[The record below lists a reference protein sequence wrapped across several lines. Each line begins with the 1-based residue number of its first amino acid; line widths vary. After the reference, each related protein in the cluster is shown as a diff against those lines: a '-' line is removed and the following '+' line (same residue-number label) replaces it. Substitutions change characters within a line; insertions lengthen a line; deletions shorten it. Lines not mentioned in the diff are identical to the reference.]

1 MKRLSICLPAIAL
14 ALILTLSGA
23 TPIAEAA
30 GASSTPSAKNTHYQ
44 YYYYWY
50 NYPGDVYTDYN
61 SLAVEELVYWI
72 YNGWLVN
79 TDPRGGTLIA
89 KGYLVNSFPHSMPP
103 SAYLYRH

>member
-1 MKRLSICLPAIAL
+1 MKRLSICLPAITL
-14 ALILTLSGA
+14 TLILTLSGA

-30 GASSTPSAKNTHYQ
+30 GTNSTPSAKNTHYQ

-50 NYPGDVYTDYN
+50 GYPADSFIDYQ
-61 SLAVEELVYWI
+61 SLQVEELEYWI
-72 YNGWLVN
+72 WYGWLVN

-89 KGYLVNSFPHSMPP
+89 RGYLINTYPHVTFP